1 MKRKQ
6 QSQASTTLLKDICGY
21 EEEKIEV
28 QKIISLLNDYEKY
41 DQQGVN
47 IPRGLIFQGPPGTG
61 KTLFAKAIAGECHY
75 NFYTV
80 FSSELDEN
88 PLATVKQVFKDAEAY
103 VQETNKPSIVYI
115 DEIDKLVYT
124 NNYGDLADTDSREA
138 TRFLLQKLD
147 ETKLK
152 NKILIVAST
161 NEYRKI
167 PEALL
172 RSGRFD
178 KKILIDLPDVE
189 SREAILN
196 YYINNHPLFK
206 NIDVSKLALK
216 TGGMSGADIKTLIN
230 NTLLEYVTIKEHIE
244 LDDFIKI
251 INEMN
256 FETIG
261 KQWKSAKT
269 ALEILAHEV
278 GHALVSYE
286 FFKTFGTVSAIK
298 YGYLAGSTT
307 FDDVEEDD
315 DDHEFLEEIPES
327 RKPDAN
333 ETLEKCL
340 NNICVAFGG
349 MAGERVY
356 LNEHSFGNGG
366 DLSEVCGRISKISD
380 VGGFGFYWSREIDD
394 YGASE
399 RWRNKYH
406 KHTVRLCNKYY
417 RKSIRIVKKNKAFGL
432 YLIDEIHQNNDVLSA
447 EALKEKRQ
455 YFLQHKKELTKK
467 YKKLHVLDLKN

>member
-21 EEEKIEV
+21 AEEKLEV

-178 KKILIDLPDVE
+178 KKILIDLPDVS
-189 SREAILN
+189 SREDILK
-196 YYINNHPLFK
+196 YYINKHPLFK

-216 TGGMSGADIKTLIN
+216 TYGMSGADIKTLIN
-230 NTLLEYVTIKEHIE
+230 NTLLEYVTVKKHIE

-261 KQWKSAKT
+261 KQWKSSKT
-269 ALEILAHEV
+269 ALEILAHEI

-298 YGYLAGSTT
+298 YGCLAGSTV
-307 FDDVEEDD
+307 FDEIDD
-315 DDHEFLEEIPES
+315 DDFEPIEEAPRKSES
-327 RKPDAN
+327 N
-333 ETLEKCL
+333 ETLDKCI

-356 LNEHSFGNGG
+356 LNEHSFGNGA
-366 DLSEVCGRISKISD
+366 DLNEVCERIGRICD
-380 VGGFGFYWSREIDD
+380 VGGFGFYWSRSIDD

-399 RWRNKYH
+399 KWRDRYH
-406 KHTVRLCNKYY
+406 RYVVKLCNKYY
-417 RKSIRIVKKNKAFGL
+417 RKSIKIVKKNKILGL
-432 YLIDEIHQNNDVLSA
+432 YLVDEIHQNNDVLSA
-447 EALKEKRQ
+447 EVLKEKRQ
-455 YFLQHKKELTKK
+455 YFLQHKKEFIKK
-467 YKKLHVLDLKN
+467 YKKLHVLDLDK